1 VSSFIKGLQRMQG
14 LPVDPTRLYSEQT
27 LYWVIWYI
35 GLPTVLLG
43 GIGIAL
49 LVRRCVRALL
59 RWRDPAATWRVW
71 GLPLAIIC
79 AGSATVLWQPDII
92 PDQPWASRRL
102 VVMVIPGLI
111 ICGLWAAALLAGR
124 ARDRGARPATAAIAG
139 LFCVAAMLVPTVST
153 TFGIGFSHRG
163 KAGSLQPVAQGLA
176 LQRIG
181 RGQVAAVASLCA
193 QIPRNSSVV
202 ILSRPIALA
211 FTQTIRGMCGVP
223 VASMAGQ
230 SATAVGGVIRSI
242 AAAGRKPVLLASR
255 QAPLAS
261 YGGSPVR
268 VLDLATSGDP
278 HELTQL
284 PTAPVPVHYVIWM
297 TSAGTSGTGA

>member
-1 VSSFIKGLQRMQG
+1 LQRMQG

-49 LVRRCVRALL
+49 LVRRCLRALL

-79 AGSATVLWQPDII
+79 VGSATVLWQPDII

-102 VVMVIPGLI
+102 VVMVIPALI

-153 TFGIGFSHRG
+153 TFGIGLSHRG
-163 KAGSLQPVAQGLA
+163 KAGSLQPVAEGLA

-181 RGQVAAVASLCA
+181 SGQVAAVAALCA

-202 ILSRPIALA
+202 ILSRPLALA

-223 VASMAGQ
+223 AASMAGQ
-230 SATAVGGVIRSI
+230 SATAVGGVIKSI

-297 TSAGTSGTGA
+297 TSAGTAGTGA